1 MSAMWR
7 IAREEW
13 RLWARSRVVLLAG
26 LIIAVLIVVTSVLT
40 ALRVTAE
47 AERRADRQASAEAT
61 FFAQPDRHPHRMV
74 HYGHYAFRTPP
85 PLAAFDPGV
94 DAVTGQSIFLEG
106 HRQNTAMFA
115 DTRAGADLGGCAALT
130 PANIYQLL
138 LPLLLIVI
146 GHGVVLRERE
156 SGTLAV
162 LLAQGQSGRAIAGG
176 KALALA
182 GIAGVFLLPL
192 AGLAL
197 FTAAR
202 AEASQASAAAALVAG
217 YGLYLAVWCALVLAV
232 SLWVRQRSVALG
244 LLVLIWL
251 LVALIVPRVA
261 INTASAMID
270 APGKI
275 ESDLVML
282 SQQRKLGDGHN
293 AADPAFDALQKQV
306 LEQYEAQSVEE
317 LPINWR
323 GVVAGYSEQKLT
335 AMMNA
340 FAEDRMRREASQS
353 RIVTWFGLASPTLA
367 IGAASRTLAGT
378 DLATHHRFL
387 RESEGLRFDFVQGL
401 NDLHAKALTYA
412 DDAARSTDSAAEQ
425 RTRVNAASWRLLD
438 AFRFAPD
445 PAEVRAARALL
456 PLMVLLG
463 WLVVLGG
470 AIGAG
475 ARRLRP

>member
-1 MSAMWR
+1 MSAAFR

-13 RLWARSRVVLLAG
+13 RLWARSRIVLLAG
-26 LIIAVLIVVTSVLT
+26 LIVAVLLAVTS
-40 ALRVTAE
+40 ALVAASVADE
-47 AERRADRQASAEAT
+47 AERRAARQASAEAT

-115 DTRAGADLGGCAALT
+115 DTRSGADLGGFAALT
-130 PANIYQLL
+130 PANLYQLL
-138 LPLLLIVI
+138 VPLLLIII

-162 LLAQGQSGRAIAGG
+162 LLAQGQSGLTLAGG

-182 GIAGVFLLPL
+182 GVAALLLVPVGALSAYAIGAGEAPL
-192 AGLAL
+192 AAGL
-197 FTAAR
+197 
-202 AEASQASAAAALVAG
+202 LVAG
-217 YGLYLAVWCALVLAV
+217 YALYLGVWAALILAV

-244 LLVLIWL
+244 VLVFAWL
-251 LVALIVPRVA
+251 LVALIVPRIG
-261 INTASAMID
+261 INAASAAID

-282 SQQRKLGDGHN
+282 AQERKLGDGHN
-293 AADPAFDALQKQV
+293 AADPAFETLKQQV
-306 LEQYEAQSVEE
+306 LEQYEVQSIEE

-323 GVVAGYSEQKLT
+323 GVVAGHAEAKLTRLMNDYSE
-335 AMMNA
+335 N
-340 FAEDRMRREASQS
+340 RMEREAAQS

-367 IGAASRTLAGT
+367 VGAASRTLAGT

-387 RESEGLRFDFVQGL
+387 RESEALRFGFVQGL
-401 NDLHAKALTYA
+401 NDLHATALTYA
-412 DDAARSTDSAAEQ
+412 DDASRSSDPEAEQ

-438 AFRFAPD
+438 EFRFAPD
-445 PAEVRAARALL
+445 PAEARTARAVL
-456 PLMVLLG
+456 PLALLLG
-463 WLVVLGG
+463 WLALLG
-470 AIGAG
+470 AVIVTG
-475 ARRLRP
+475 ARRLTP